1 MFEIANGKIFA
12 DHWKLNVFRIKFFL
26 EFSIFKIIR
35 SVVKGKKEFCN
46 FLTSLFDDLIFIMTD
61 LVIRV
66 AGLRVPDGEGLVPG
80 DVGQVGG
87 RAEVHGA
94 LPIPPRV
101 PNARSP
107 GLFDSK
113 STRII

>member
-1 MFEIANGKIFA
+1 
-12 DHWKLNVFRIKFFL
+12 
-26 EFSIFKIIR
+26 
-35 SVVKGKKEFCN
+35 
-46 FLTSLFDDLIFIMTD
+46 MTD

-107 GLFDSK
+107 GLFDCK
-113 STRII
+113 STRIISINFDGVRCNSIIWLRQAG